1 VPAASPVPPAGLDGI
16 APNLLQPPYAV
27 DGDPTT
33 RYSTGAD
40 MVPGDY
46 FAFDMCRQVPIDGV
60 NLLTAPTT
68 SADVA
73 DVPLGYAIQVS
84 ANGTTWTQVAAS
96 TTPPAAQAMI
106 TFAAT
111 TVRYVLI
118 IQTGTSLTRWWS
130 IHEVSPICESPDGG

>member
-1 VPAASPVPPAGLDGI
+1 M
-16 APNLLQPPYAV
+16 PNLLQPPYAV
-27 DGDPTT
+27 DGVTT
-33 RYSTGAD
+33 TPYSTGAD

-46 FAFDMCRQVPIDGV
+46 FAFDMCRAVPIDGV
-60 NLLTAPTT
+60 NLLTAPAAT
-68 SADVA
+68 ADVT
-73 DVPLGYAIQVS
+73 DVPQGYAIQVS

-118 IQTGTSLTRWWS
+118 IETGTSAAYWWS